1 MYIYIYIYTHT
12 QQQQNKIVL
21 CIEIG
26 KLICLLALRA
36 DIFLSTFL

>member
-1 MYIYIYIYTHT
+1 MYVYIYIYT

-26 KLICLLALRA
+26 KLICLLTLRA